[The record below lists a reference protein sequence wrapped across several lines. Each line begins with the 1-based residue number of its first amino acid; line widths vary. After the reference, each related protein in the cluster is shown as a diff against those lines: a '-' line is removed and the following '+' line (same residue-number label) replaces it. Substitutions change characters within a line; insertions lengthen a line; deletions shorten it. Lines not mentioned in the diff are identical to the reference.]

1 MFFCLS
7 LLRVVVLFVLT
18 MLVAGKR
25 KYTHKTLREKCHAL
39 KDLEKGES
47 NKDLAA
53 KCNVP
58 KNTLSTW
65 VRTKEKLFDALKK
78 GTNVKRQ
85 KLKSSNHELV
95 DQAIFNC
102 FLNMRSQNVPLS
114 ASMIQEK
121 AVIFAKELSTKNFQ
135 APDGW
140 LQRWKERDNILH
152 KTVSEESKSVTSKM
166 VNVWSETSLPT
177 LLTNYD
183 LKDIYNADEF
193 GHFYQC
199 FLNKTYQLK
208 SEKCYG
214 RKLSKIRITGMA
226 AANAMGNKLSMFVI
240 GKAKNPGCFKMSSF
254 YLVATEINKKVGWME
269 ICLRSGSESWTG
281 SLLLKEEILLL

>member
-1 MFFCLS
+1 
-7 LLRVVVLFVLT
+7 

-25 KYTHKTLREKCHAL
+25 KYTHKTLREKCQAL

-269 ICLRSGSESWTG
+269 ICLRSGSESWAG